1 MKNIMTTISEQK
13 HLVLTQMATKDHQS
27 LREYMRGILGDHVDQ
42 QKLLAKVIKYVTLDD
57 GPISRY
63 YLSLIVNPALA
74 MGVGP
79 QKIMADLSKQ
89 GYDAN
94 YTPQELALMTWA
106 LTYVQQRYLYQQL
119 DLDCYDFMDE
129 YEPTVSEQSKATI
142 ENQLSKPAEIVDV
155 PWGRDLCLR
164 DNNNQKVD
172 WRLFDRN
179 VLFERG
185 SSKAVDNQ
193 LKDDLKIVR
202 DYYGIKSINLVEPS
216 LVLMGI
222 DFEHKRKYSD
232 WDALQSPIHDVDMSL
247 SYNRDQISM
256 MKQAMEHNSD
266 NYVHGTLSDGTHI
279 KFKDHYMDHSF
290 TNQEVQDLLHGRVI
304 KIKVTTKKKAKYQVP
319 GKLAR
324 QSFVG
329 RNNNKITYWGFQP
342 DWRNAVTISL
352 DEEKDGDND

>member
-13 HLVLTQMATKDHQS
+13 HLALTQMATKDHQS

-42 QKLLAKVIKYVTLDD
+42 QKLLAKVIKYATLDD
-57 GPISRY
+57 DPTSRY

-79 QKIMADLSKQ
+79 QKIMADLAKQ

-142 ENQLSKPAEIVDV
+142 ENQLSKPAEIDDV
-155 PWGRDLCLR
+155 PWGRDLHLR

-193 LKDDLKIVR
+193 LKDDLKTVR
-202 DYYGIKSINLVEPS
+202 NYYGIKSINLVEPS
-216 LVLMGI
+216 SVLMGI
-222 DFEHKRKYSD
+222 DFEDKRKYSD
-232 WDALQSPIHDVDMSL
+232 LDVVQSPIHDVDMSL

-256 MKQAMEHNSD
+256 MKLAMAHNSD

-290 TNQEVQDLLHGRVI
+290 TNQEVQDLLHGYVI
-304 KIKVTTKKKAKYQVP
+304 KIEVTTKKNAKYQVP
-319 GKLAR
+319 GKLAQ
-324 QSFVG
+324 QSFFG
-329 RNNNKITYWGFQP
+329 RDKNKITYWGFQP
-342 DWRNAVTISL
+342 DWQNAVTISS
-352 DEEKDGDND
+352 DEMKDGDK